1 MRDTSI
7 YKDLNQFSPTKRPF
21 STDARAVYQS
31 IMNVIRVAFNSIPF
45 TQWGY
50 DLEEELFE
58 LYNNDDAQGLLLRL
72 TSAIQDS
79 ERRVEFDMSQSN
91 AEFLD
96 TENSLRIMLV
106 FSIDGLG
113 DQKFEIDEIVN
124 F

>member
-31 IMNVIRVAFNSIPF
+31 IMNVIRVAFSSIPF

-91 AEFLD
+91 TVFLD

-106 FSIDGLG
+106 FNIEGIPDE
-113 DQKFEIDEIVN
+113 KFEIDEVVN